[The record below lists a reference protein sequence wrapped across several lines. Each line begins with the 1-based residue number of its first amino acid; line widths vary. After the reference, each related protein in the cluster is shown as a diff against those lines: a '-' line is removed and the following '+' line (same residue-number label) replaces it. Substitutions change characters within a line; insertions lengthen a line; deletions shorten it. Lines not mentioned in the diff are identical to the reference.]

1 MQTVSCNALA
11 SLYIWNSVQLL
22 ISQHVLLLTFEM
34 TIVKSWVFKI
44 TLVVQLFEF
53 IHTLLKLCKRNEMIC
68 SKKKKTLHK
77 EYQSVQLNC
86 AGTRVVITV
95 CKGCSSELTALEAVC
110 DFILKDY

>member
-11 SLYIWNSVQLL
+11 SLYIWNSVWLL
-22 ISQHVLLLTFEM
+22 ISQHVLLLTFEV

-53 IHTLLKLCKRNEMIC
+53 IHTLLKLCKRNEIIC
-68 SKKKKTLHK
+68 SKKITLHK
-77 EYQSVQLNC
+77 EYQTVQLNC

-95 CKGCSSELTALEAVC
+95 CKGCSSELTALKAIYS
-110 DFILKDY
+110 FILKDH